1 MASFISV
8 RMLESLGRVG
18 NIFHLHPRKDPFTV
32 TTPDQRTT
40 ISGEW
45 SPLPLTRVLRSL
57 SFITLIYV
65 VRLITRLRSGY
76 ARPISLWGSYQTL
89 TRINVLCIP
98 LKKLPPFSLFPLIYA
113 AVLDIRVSRVLAL
126 ALAISTRIT
135 AFAAGLKD
143 LKTCLCDP
151 Q

>member
-1 MASFISV
+1 M
-8 RMLESLGRVG
+8 
-18 NIFHLHPRKDPFTV
+18 

-65 VRLITRLRSGY
+65 VRLITRLRPGY
-76 ARPISLWGSYQTL
+76 ARPTSLWGPYQTL

-98 LKKLPPFSLFPLIYA
+98 FEKLPLFSLLPLISA
-113 AVLDIRVSRVLAL
+113 AVSGIRVSSVLAL
-126 ALAISTRIT
+126 ALTISTRIT

-143 LKTCLCDP
+143 LNGPVDVSV
-151 Q
+151 